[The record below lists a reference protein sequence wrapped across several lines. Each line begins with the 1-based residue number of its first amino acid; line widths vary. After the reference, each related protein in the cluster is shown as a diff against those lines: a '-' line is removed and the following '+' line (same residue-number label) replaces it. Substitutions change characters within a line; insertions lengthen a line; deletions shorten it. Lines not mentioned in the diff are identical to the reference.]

1 MEAYIKLIEEKVNL
15 AEDLIRKLEP
25 VSNVDGVSKL
35 EKKIRQEIKFL
46 QKIQKQKSSK
56 TKDHL
61 FCSNLLHLGALV
73 ETLADAGEPV
83 SVLKVYSAQRCSRKV
98 VVDLVANNGLLWV
111 KVVARN
117 ARALELHS
125 RGDQAYGQRSI
136 LDQARDWVSCA
147 EENRY
152 LFQVL
157 LSLLFEKMFSCFL
170 LLFKTVFLNPNCLEF
185 HDHN

>member
-1 MEAYIKLIEEKVNL
+1 MEDNNKMIEEKVKL
-15 AEDLIRKLEP
+15 AEDLIKKLEP

-46 QKIQKQKSSK
+46 QKISKQKSSK

-73 ETLADAGEPV
+73 ETLVEAGEPV
-83 SVLKVYSAQRCSRKV
+83 AVLKVFSSQRSSRKV
-98 VVDLVANNGLLWV
+98 VIDLVANNGLLWV
-111 KVVARN
+111 KVIARN

-136 LDQARDWVSCA
+136 LDQARDWVSYA

-152 LFQVL
+152 LFQV
-157 LSLLFEKMFSCFL
+157 FSF
-170 LLFKTVFLNPNCLEF
+170 
-185 HDHN
+185 